1 MQARVRAAGGKAQNA
16 GSGRGASVS
25 KRLGPFRASFPFIEP
40 AIPPALQE
48 DHQMNEQKQG
58 WERAVLEKLWRKR
71 TMSATARFR
80 EFVARALSKLWKK

>member
-1 MQARVRAAGGKAQNA
+1 
-16 GSGRGASVS
+16 
-25 KRLGPFRASFPFIEP
+25 
-40 AIPPALQE
+40 
-48 DHQMNEQKQG
+48 MNEQKQG